1 MNNSQTQGKVRKL
14 KPLEQQ
20 KTFAQAFM
28 QNGGQNAALQ
38 WLLENRVPVTI
49 FFVTGVKFEGI
60 IDSFDQFTIA
70 IVDVK
75 GNQQL
80 IYKDKISTLM
90 VKSDQE
96 RKTGGYRLR
105 PAQSSAAETVSGA
118 KDRQAS

>member
-1 MNNSQTQGKVRKL
+1 MNNSQTQGRTRIVRTLDK
-14 KPLEQQ
+14 Q

-38 WLLENRVPVTI
+38 WLLENKVPVTI

-60 IDSFDQFTIA
+60 INSYDQYTIA

-80 IYKDKISTLM
+80 IYKDKISTLT
-90 VKSDQE
+90 VKSGQE
-96 RKTGGYRLR
+96 RRSGGYRGHTDA
-105 PAQSSAAETVSGA
+105 PQAT
-118 KDRQAS
+118 DRRTD